1 MCNFLF
7 RCLSPALS
15 LCFLCPIYF
24 KFACAG
30 CLCVNAATQN
40 KFCDDVCITLKC
52 PWLFDGIGGD
62 RWMSISPIHLSSSS
76 FFAAPCSISHKIL
89 WKHPYRNALHL
100 NGFHLIFFHLCQ
112 PKQSAALGTIF
123 PFPFFVSIF
132 FYEIHYINISK
143 CLRIQIVWLNVGN
156 YFALGLRIQLFRYTH
171 AERERER
178 EDSPAREINKA
189 SSIRM
194 RVDLCWW
201 KMKKEIVFTKRSLL
215 SAYVVESCVRQ
226 QMKVFFLV
234 CWVRCP
240 CYASDSVE

>member
-1 MCNFLF
+1 
-7 RCLSPALS
+7 
-15 LCFLCPIYF
+15 
-24 KFACAG
+24 
-30 CLCVNAATQN
+30 
-40 KFCDDVCITLKC
+40 
-52 PWLFDGIGGD
+52 
-62 RWMSISPIHLSSSS
+62 MSISLIHLSSSS

-112 PKQSAALGTIF
+112 SKQSAALGTIF

-171 AERERER
+171 AERERGR

-215 SAYVVESCVRQ
+215 SAVFVNKWKFFFWCVGSVVHVMQATVLNKCTQCTLVRSKTGISFMCSFRKKQ
-226 QMKVFFLV
+226 THFYF
-234 CWVRCP
+234 
-240 CYASDSVE
+240 YS